1 MAQQEYI
8 LQLQNVVKRFGGIT
22 ASNDITINVPRG
34 SIYGI
39 IGPNGAGKTTLFN
52 MITGVYDTTEGK
64 VLFEGQQVNGL
75 PTHVIAA
82 RGIARTFQNIRLFGD
97 LRVYENVHI
106 AYQKNMTYNFW
117 EGIIKNRK
125 YKEEERICANR
136 CEETLKDMG
145 LWEIR
150 GHLAGNLPYGMQRR
164 LEIVRALATSPRI
177 LLLDEPAAGMNDDES
192 AVLAGIIREITR
204 KNKEITIL
212 VIDHHMDVIM
222 SVCDEMTVIN
232 FGRQLATGGPEEIQ
246 GNQEVIDAY
255 LGVGD

>member
-1 MAQQEYI
+1 
-8 LQLQNVVKRFGGIT
+8 
-22 ASNDITINVPRG
+22 
-34 SIYGI
+34 
-39 IGPNGAGKTTLFN
+39 
-52 MITGVYDTTEGK
+52 
-64 VLFEGQQVNGL
+64 
-75 PTHVIAA
+75 
-82 RGIARTFQNIRLFGD
+82 
-97 LRVYENVHI
+97 
-106 AYQKNMTYNFW
+106 MTYNFW

-177 LLLDEPAAGMNDDES
+177 LLLDEPAAGMNEDES
-192 AVLAGIIREITR
+192 AVLAGIIR
-204 KNKEITIL
+204 EITIL